1 MTRCRTAL
9 LALGALA
16 ALCAAQYARVSWE
29 NFGGADEWLILE
41 LNSRGIVSMPHSNR
55 PLNLIWSL
63 PAVLLTPHRF
73 EGYRLVYLGYL
84 TLSGWLT
91 WLLARRLLPAAPL
104 FALSAAAFAL
114 GWAPSDMARL
124 AVVLGVPNAGVTF
137 STLLAIVLL
146 VEFWL
151 CGRPLLFAAAVAD
164 AVVTV
169 RSYEGTLGLLLGA
182 PLVLLLLR
190 RERAV
195 RRPLAWIAAW
205 EAAMALLAA
214 AAALP
219 FLRGEAGS
227 LYQASVVQTDASPW
241 RYLGR
246 VASQYGF
253 HLAPLLPRDLSE
265 LAPAGIALPVL
276 SFVAA
281 AWMLGTH
288 DEGTAATAAPPGRR
302 RLAALAGLGLL
313 LAGLGYSVVALGASV
328 TGPTRMQFLS
338 GPGIAIF
345 LAAAIG
351 LVASCVPPR
360 ARWPCALGL
369 AAAVV
374 GVGAGHTVGMQ
385 REWDRI
391 TLYPAQRACLA
402 ALVREAN
409 GLRPGTLLLL
419 VDEDATW
426 PFAMTFRHAARLV
439 YGAGMTAHVVE
450 SEQLL
455 YGISSTGS
463 TLRVTPWPVVQA
475 PWREQ
480 VTEHGFDQVIVFV
493 LSGGRVSRLDEWR
506 HASLPP
512 LPKGA
517 RYAPLLTITNG
528 PAAPGRRVL
537 D

>member
-1 MTRCRTAL
+1 VTRSRTAL

-63 PAVLLTPHRF
+63 PAVLVTPHRF

-124 AVVLGVPNAGVTF
+124 AVVQMVPNAGVTF
-137 STLLAIVLL
+137 ASLLAMVLL
-146 VEFWL
+146 AEFWRT
-151 CGRPLLFAAAVAD
+151 GRRLFFAAAV
-164 AVVTV
+164 VVACVTA
-169 RSYEGTLGLLLGA
+169 RSYEGALGLLLGA
-182 PLVLLLLR
+182 PLLLLLLPQPQCAR
-190 RERAV
+190 GPK
-195 RRPLAWIAAW
+195 RPLLWIAAW
-205 EAAMALLAA
+205 EAVVAILTL

-219 FLRGEAGS
+219 FLAGHASS
-227 LYQASVVQTDASPW
+227 LYQSSVVKPDLDAG

-246 VASQYGF
+246 LASQYAFQLG
-253 HLAPLLPRDLSE
+253 PLLPSDRSE
-265 LAPAGIALPVL
+265 LALAGIAPAVL
-276 SFVAA
+276 VFLVS
-281 AWMLGTH
+281 AWILGR
-288 DEGTAATAAPPGRR
+288 GPAAPASRGR
-302 RLAALAGLGLL
+302 LLALAGLGLA
-313 LAGLGYSVVALGASV
+313 LAGLGHSVLALGASV
-328 TGPTRMQFLS
+328 LGPTRMQFLS

-345 LAAAIG
+345 LAAAIA
-351 LVASCVPPR
+351 LLASWAPAPARPACAVA
-360 ARWPCALGL
+360 L

-374 GVGAGHTVGMQ
+374 GVGTGHTVGMQ
-385 REWDRI
+385 RQWDRI
-391 TLYPAQRACLA
+391 TRYPAQRACLV

-419 VDEDATW
+419 VDEDGTW

-439 YGAGMTAHVVE
+439 YGADMTAHVVE

-475 PWREQ
+475 PWREG

-506 HASLPP
+506 HASLPL
-512 LPKGA
+512 LPAGA